1 MSMPSYMP
9 AAQPKKSRISS
20 VITVVLVAMLITAGL
35 ALFLQ
40 YRQTTQA
47 VDSRDAY
54 KVALKHTNAT
64 LTQSNEDL
72 RATKTQVTG
81 ALNEVEH
88 YKSISAD
95 KDEQLDACALVVV
108 VADHEQHMAL
118 LAMQA
123 SSDYTDSYYGAALAK
138 YNRIEDH
145 MNGVQ
150 SILDSG
156 GYSDTTDLF
165 NDCDPASLVS

>member
-9 AAQPKKSRISS
+9 ATQPKQSRTSS
-20 VITVVLVAMLITAGL
+20 VIVIILVAMLITAGL

-40 YRQTTQA
+40 YRKTTQA

-54 KVALKHTNAT
+54 KSALKHTNAD
-64 LTQSNEDL
+64 LTQSTEDL

-88 YKSISAD
+88 YKSLSAD
-95 KDEQLDACALVVV
+95 KDTQLDACALVVK

-123 SSDYTDSYYGAALAK
+123 DRDSTNSYYGAALAK
-138 YNRIEDH
+138 YNLIEDH
-145 MNGVQ
+145 LHGVQ

-156 GYSDTTDLF
+156 GYNDTSELYD
-165 NDCDPASLVS
+165 DCDPASLVS